1 MNRPIKHCYWVSQGQ
16 LLAGEYPRDKDESAS
31 IQKIN
36 ALLQAGVTA
45 FIDLTQESDDLL
57 PYTELLQGT
66 HYHRFPVRDISVPSS
81 TALTKDIL
89 DTIDDHI
96 NRGRIVYVHC
106 WGGVGRT
113 GTIVGCWLARRGYEG
128 HAALSTLQE
137 LWRQCPKSVHRN
149 SPETEEQKQ
158 YILNWKEPQVTSLK
172 RYLGCMLG
180 LAVGDA
186 VGTTVE
192 FKAPGTF
199 PLVRD
204 MVGGGPFGLQPGE
217 WTDDT
222 SMALCLAQS
231 LVSCKGFNAHDQI
244 KRYIRWWKEGY
255 LSSNGK
261 CFDIGNTVSQA
272 LQKYQASND
281 PFAGS
286 SDSNTAGNG
295 SLMRLASIPLFFA
308 ADPEKAIM
316 MCAESSRTTHGSR
329 ACLDAC
335 RYFGGLLIGA
345 IQGVTKEEL
354 LSPHFTPIAT
364 LWDRIPLCHEINE
377 VAKGSFKCKEPPEIV
392 GSGYVV
398 KALEAA
404 LWAFYRSTTFEEGCL
419 LAVNLGNDADTTAA
433 IYGQIAGAYY
443 GLDGIPVR
451 WLDRLVHKDDIVD
464 ITRQLYAQSVIQ
476 FHADL
481 DNDNDRDNEE
491 CHLTAGFDI
500 DQVIEFYSKDDL
512 IGPDDLVADRVY
524 LWPRFKRAV
533 VNQNGNGSAT
543 VSRYALWAD
552 TVKGFIVEARKLIRN
567 GSSREAEKLL
577 IQSINSLSAFSHV
590 QSYLDSLDVL
600 NKKK

>member
-1 MNRPIKHCYWVSQGQ
+1 MACPIFRGHFS
-16 LLAGEYPRDKDESAS
+16 P
-31 IQKIN
+31 
-36 ALLQAGVTA
+36 
-45 FIDLTQESDDLL
+45 
-57 PYTELLQGT
+57 
-66 HYHRFPVRDISVPSS
+66 
-81 TALTKDIL
+81 ALTKDIL
-89 DTIDDHI
+89 NTIDDHI

-149 SPETEEQKQ
+149 SPETEEQRQ
-158 YILNWKEPQVTSLK
+158 YILNWKETQVTPLK

-222 SMALCLAQS
+222 SMALCLAES
-231 LVSCKGFNAHDQI
+231 LITCRSFNAHDQI
-244 KRYIRWWKEGY
+244 KRYIRWWKEGH
-255 LSSNGK
+255 LSSNGR

-272 LQKYQASND
+272 LQKYQVSND
-281 PFAGS
+281 PYAGS
-286 SDSNTAGNG
+286 CEANTAGNG
-295 SLMRLASIPLFFA
+295 SLMRLAPIPLFFA
-308 ADPEKAIM
+308 TDPEKAIIM
-316 MCAESSRTTHGSR
+316 SAESSRITHGAR
-329 ACLDAC
+329 ASLDAC

-345 IQGVTKEEL
+345 IQGVPKEEL
-354 LSPHFTPIAT
+354 LAPRFTPVAT
-364 LWDRIPLCHEINE
+364 LWDRMPLCHEINE
-377 VAKGSFKCKEPPEIV
+377 VANGSFKRKEPPKIV

-404 LWAFYRSTTFEEGCL
+404 LWAFYKSSTFEEGCL

-443 GLDGIPVR
+443 GIDGIPAR
-451 WLDRLVHKDDIVD
+451 WIDRLAYKKEIIGIAGH
-464 ITRQLYAQSVIQ
+464 LYAQSKIELYV
-476 FHADL
+476 DREKN
-481 DNDNDRDNEE
+481 NDHDKEE
-491 CHLTAGFDI
+491 CPSITGLDI
-500 DQVIEFYSKDDL
+500 DKIVEFYDKDEL
-512 IGPDDLVADRVY
+512 VGPDDLVADQVY

-533 VNQNGNGSAT
+533 GNQNGNGGASDDAADFTSLEEANKAIKALRKENATRRTANKSLEDSVSALT
-543 VSRYALWAD
+543 
-552 TVKGFIVEARKLIRN
+552 
-567 GSSREAEKLL
+567 EKLGKVSKHL
-577 IQSINSLSAFSHV
+577 GLEDEAAAE
-590 QSYLDSLDVL
+590 
-600 NKKK
+600 